1 MLHSAALTRC
11 HDTNCPDKNLS
22 GTELTSNLTL
32 VQIFSSSVAGSCET
46 VSSSVPVGA
55 FSSAV
60 SATASSSMYSGVA
73 LFEASDTTYICPKA
87 GEGQAV
93 LHHQNPA
100 RRTLEEWVND
110 EPWRA
115 VTTSHSCNHVPQMM
129 PLYRSPTEPLI
140 YLGYPFAARVVS
152 QVFNTCACPLNWSKS
167 L

>member
-60 SATASSSMYSGVA
+60 SATASSS
-73 LFEASDTTYICPKA
+73 
-87 GEGQAV
+87 
-93 LHHQNPA
+93 
-100 RRTLEEWVND
+100 
-110 EPWRA
+110 A
-115 VTTSHSCNHVPQMM
+115 VTASAGFSAASADCVSSDASVGDAAASSLTAS
-129 PLYRSPTEPLI
+129 SPPS
-140 YLGYPFAARVVS
+140 AAA
-152 QVFNTCACPLNWSKS
+152 T
-167 L
+167 